1 MTDVF
6 LRLSGQ
12 ARKRPAKERA
22 LETMTAQSQECKDLR
37 MERALQRGEV
47 LSGMV

>member
-12 ARKRPAKERA
+12 ARERPAKERA
-22 LETMTAQSQECKDLR
+22 LETVTAQSQECKGLH
-37 MERALQRGEV
+37 MERAFQRGEV